1 MLYDTLENF
10 PQYISLSPH
19 FGSVIEFVNNTD
31 LLLLPTGRH
40 DIGSL
45 GVYASVNEY
54 QTKLQSDCLI
64 ESHLKYIDVQI
75 VASGME
81 AVGVCAKSNCRAGLY
96 DESKDFMQLYGSV
109 DFITLT
115 PGLFAVFFPQD
126 GHMPGVRCGAE
137 TEHVKKIVIKV
148 PFTKGDEA

>member
-10 PQYISLSPH
+10 QQYISLSPH
-19 FGSVIEFVNNTD
+19 FRSVIEFVNATD
-31 LLLLPTGRH
+31 LVTLPTGRH

-54 QTKLQSDCLI
+54 QTKPQSDCFI

-75 VASGME
+75 VASGIE
-81 AVGVCAKSNCRAGLY
+81 VVGVCAKSNCRTGLY

-109 DFITLT
+109 DFITLS

-126 GHMPGVRCGAE
+126 GHMPGVSHGAE
-137 TEHVKKIVIKV
+137 ADKVKKIVIKV
-148 PFTKGDEA
+148 PFTKEIES